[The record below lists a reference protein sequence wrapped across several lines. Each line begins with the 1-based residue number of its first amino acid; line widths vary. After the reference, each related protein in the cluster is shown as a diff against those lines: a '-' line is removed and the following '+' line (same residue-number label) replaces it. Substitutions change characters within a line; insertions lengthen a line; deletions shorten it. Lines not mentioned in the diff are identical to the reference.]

1 MLPHPSKSL
10 SRGKQKAREPVTLE
24 EAIKRGAV
32 ANIEIKVD
40 VIDPTAVVDGVTEKA
55 FFQFQ
60 GVPLMD
66 MNLFMLAAQ
75 INWKPYNIRT
85 THAAKDAKIPAY

>member
-1 MLPHPSKSL
+1 M
-10 SRGKQKAREPVTLE
+10 TLE
-24 EAIKRGAV
+24 EAIRKGVV

-40 VIDPTAVVDGVTEKA
+40 VIDPEALRDGFVEKA

-66 MNLFMLAAQ
+66 MNIFMLAAQ
-75 INWKPYNIRT
+75 INWKPFNVRT
-85 THAAKDAKIPAY
+85 QHAAKDAKVSTY